1 MTPGRGVLVG
11 ISGGIA
17 AYKTAVLVS
26 QLVQQS
32 YEVTCIMTVHARE
45 FVGEAT
51 FAALTGRPVVS
62 DLFDATRFPLG
73 AHIELARQH
82 QLYCLAPATANLLAK
97 LAMGQADDVVTATYL
112 SFRGDVLVAP
122 AMNSEMWEKP
132 AVQRNLKQLVA
143 DGVTVIS
150 PESGWL
156 SCRDSGT
163 GRMAEP
169 ATIMA
174 AIQQSPERDTF
185 SIAP

>member
-1 MTPGRGVLVG
+1 MTQARGVLVG

-17 AYKTAVLVS
+17 AYKTAMLVS
-26 QLVQQS
+26 QLVQRS
-32 YEVTCIMTVHARE
+32 FEVTCVMTAHARA
-45 FVGEAT
+45 FVGRAT
-51 FAALTGRPVVS
+51 FAALSGRPVVS
-62 DLFDATRFPLG
+62 ELFDAARYPLG

-97 LAMGQADDVVTATYL
+97 LAAGHADDVVTATYL

-122 AMNSEMWEKP
+122 AMNAEMWEKA
-132 AVQRNLKQLVA
+132 AVQRNVKQLVE

-156 SCRDSGT
+156 SCRDTGA

-169 ATIMA
+169 DTILA
-174 AIQQSPERDTF
+174 VIESRLGSVP
-185 SIAP
+185 